1 MTAIRRLAPV
11 LVLTSWL
18 AACTGCEAS
27 DDGTAL
33 LTNKTG
39 RDGLRVYVF
48 DGAGRPWMD
57 RALDPY
63 FRFDTQDP
71 ERKRQCLVD
80 RDGSFQVRDSTGRV
94 MVEHDFADRPVC
106 EREELDVTADLELV
120 WRSR

>member
-1 MTAIRRLAPV
+1 MQGQTTDAAP
-11 LVLTSWL
+11 TGWL
-18 AACTGCEAS
+18 RKPPYADE
-27 DDGTAL
+27 
-33 LTNKTG
+33 
-39 RDGLRVYVF
+39 RMF

-80 RDGSFQVRDSTGRV
+80 GDGSFQVRDSTGNV
-94 MVEHDFADRPVC
+94 LVEHDFADRPVC
-106 EREELDVTADLELV
+106 EREELDVTDLELV